1 MAPVEDLEKLLR
13 GNAGVEGGGLEPL
26 VSEELLDV
34 ADVGAMAEKMGCEGV
49 AQQVRVDSGDRGR
62 DGVLADE
69 DGEGHVRHTP
79 GSFSISAKEQGSLF
93 RIVEKLRA
101 NLSKVEIEGGGGLA
115 GEGNDA
121 VSLSFGIPNEKPS
134 LLEVDVACVEPDA
147 LAPADSRSV
156 EKLEK
161 SAVSFPPP
169 RARRRRF
176 HQARGLALGQDASR
190 KAREDG
196 RAKLGGGT
204 PKENASL
211 DEKAKEL
218 TNALEVD
225 RLGREAQRRKGAGEG
240 DEMFLLNGAR
250 FTDTLFSKKGEEPG
264 ESQEKVTLGG
274 RRRMPRSELLAK
286 SERVSLELG
295 FRLLTGRE
303 DAHGEPPFEG
313 PRSRPGCSVRSSE
326 GNGDREAPG
335 CDGYRPA
342 PGEGASPGCAGPYD
356 R

>member
-1 MAPVEDLEKLLR
+1 VAPVEDLEKLFH
-13 GNAGVEGGGLEPL
+13 GNPGVERGGLEPL
-26 VSEELLDV
+26 VPEELLDV
-34 ADVGAMAEKMGCEGV
+34 ADVGTVAEKVRRAAVTE
-49 AQQVRVDSGDRGR
+49 QVRMDARDRGR
-62 DGVLADE
+62 GGVLPHE
-69 DGEGHVRHTP
+69 DGESDIGEAP
-79 GSFSISAKEQGSLF
+79 GSFSISAKEERSLSGILEKQG
-93 RIVEKLRA
+93 A
-101 NLSKVEIEGGGGLA
+101 NLSKVEIEGRGGLA
-115 GEGNDA
+115 CQGNDA
-121 VSLSFGIPNEKPS
+121 VSLSFGVPNEEPS
-134 LLEVDVACVEPDA
+134 LLEVDVAYVEPDA

-161 SAVSFPPP
+161 SAVSFPSP

-204 PKENASL
+204 PEENASL

-225 RLGREAQRRKGAGEG
+225 RLGREAQLRKSACER

-250 FTDTLFSKKGEEPG
+250 LADALFSKKGEEPG
-264 ESQEKVTLGG
+264 ESQDEVTLGG
-274 RRRMPRSELLAK
+274 RRRMPRSELLEK

-335 CDGYRPA
+335 CDGCRPA
-342 PGEGASPGCAGPYD
+342 PGEGASPGCASPYD